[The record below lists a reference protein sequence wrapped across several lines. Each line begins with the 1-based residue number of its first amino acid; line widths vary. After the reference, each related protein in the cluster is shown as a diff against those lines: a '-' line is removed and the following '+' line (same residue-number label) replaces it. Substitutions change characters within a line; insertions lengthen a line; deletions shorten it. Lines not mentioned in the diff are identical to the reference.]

1 MTVQQAV
8 QVYLEQLK
16 ESGYSYSDRAR
27 KARILNRWFI
37 IAVALHHPTVP
48 SKLYALS
55 FSSLPEASREEE
67 ARHFLEFFQK
77 ESVSIK
83 YLNLKVFFKTHPE
96 HFDSATSV
104 LQLLA
109 GRLALKDIGERVGR
123 QMLEYLETLSVKRA
137 ASYSRAFFVFCYE
150 QGWLP
155 WNPHRPQ
162 RAATDRVFEADFL
175 GAGIW
180 SDRLRKYLK
189 YLEEERNLS
198 AGGIDY
204 YARKLKV
211 FTEWLDGRRCTN
223 VQAAT
228 LKDFIQFKREQ
239 SLKETTL
246 SKFLYS
252 IRYFFDF
259 LITQGLVKQKIN
271 PAQELRIK
279 GHQYAKR
286 QMLTETELKQ
296 VIDCLEQEVYV
307 SRDAE
312 EISGMILH
320 FRAVRDLCLLLLFV
334 LYGFR
339 LSEMAGIRLD
349 DIDFDKRSI
358 SIRAKGNRQVRK
370 KNRTLLIEEVGWR
383 AIGEYLKVRRY
394 PGQPQLWVSW
404 KGDPLRASSIN
415 RTIHRCIHK
424 AGIQKSIS
432 PHCLRTTCAS
442 LYVNKGMDPYSL
454 KTLLGHESLN
464 TTMDHY
470 ARLTEE
476 QLREVWK
483 NTNPLSGFDDE

>member
-8 QVYLEQLK
+8 QVYLKQLQ

-37 IAVALHHPTVP
+37 IALALHHPTVP
-48 SKLYALS
+48 SKLHALP
-55 FSSLPEASREEE
+55 FSSLQEANRTEE
-67 ARHFLEFFQK
+67 AKHFLESFQK
-77 ESVSIK
+77 ESASIK
-83 YLNLKVFFKTHPE
+83 YLNLKVFLEAHPKLS
-96 HFDSATSV
+96 DSATS
-104 LQLLA
+104 LLRLLA
-109 GRLALKDIGERVGR
+109 GRLALKDIDERVGK
-123 QMLEYLETLSVKRA
+123 QMLKYLETLSVDRA
-137 ASYSRAFFVFCYE
+137 ASYSRSFFIFCYE
-150 QGWLP
+150 QGWLT
-155 WNPHRPQ
+155 WNSHYPH

-180 SDRLRKYLK
+180 PDRLRKYLK

-211 FTEWLDGRRCTN
+211 FTEWLEGRQCTD
-223 VQAAT
+223 VQIAT
-228 LKDFIQFKREQ
+228 VKDFIQFKRKQ
-239 SLKETTL
+239 NLKETTL

-271 PAQELRIK
+271 PALELRIK

-296 VIDCLEQEVYV
+296 VIDSLEQEVYV

-334 LYGFR
+334 LYGLR

-370 KNRTLLIEEVGWR
+370 KNRTILIEEVGWR

-394 PGQPQLWVSW
+394 PRQPQLWISW
-404 KGDPLRASSIN
+404 NGGSLRASSIN
-415 RTIHRCIHK
+415 RTIHRCIYK

-470 ARLTEE
+470 VRLTEE
-476 QLREVWK
+476 QLREIWK

>member
-48 SKLYALS
+48 SKLHALS

-67 ARHFLEFFQK
+67 AKHFLEFFQK
-77 ESVSIK
+77 ESASIK
-83 YLNLKVFFKTHPE
+83 YLNLRVFLKAHPE
-96 HFDSATSV
+96 LFDSATSV
-104 LQLLA
+104 LRLLA
-109 GRLALKDIGERVGR
+109 GRLALKDISERVGK
-123 QMLEYLETLSVKRA
+123 QMLEYLKTLSANRA
-137 ASYSRAFFVFCYE
+137 VSYSRAFFVFCYE
-150 QGWLP
+150 QGWLS

-162 RAATDRVFEADFL
+162 RAATERVFEADFL

-180 SDRLRKYLK
+180 ADRLRKYLK
-189 YLEEERNLS
+189 YLDEERNLS

-211 FTEWLDGRRCTN
+211 FTEWLEGHRCTD
-223 VQAAT
+223 VQTAT
-228 LKDFIQFKREQ
+228 LKDFIRFKREQ

-286 QMLTETELKQ
+286 QMLMETELKQ

-334 LYGFR
+334 LYGLR

-370 KNRTLLIEEVGWR
+370 KNRTILIEEVGWR
-383 AIGEYLKVRRY
+383 ALGEYLKVRRY
-394 PGQPQLWVSW
+394 PGQPQLWISW
-404 KGDPLRASSIN
+404 KGGPLRASSIN

-424 AGIQKSIS
+424 AGIPKSIS